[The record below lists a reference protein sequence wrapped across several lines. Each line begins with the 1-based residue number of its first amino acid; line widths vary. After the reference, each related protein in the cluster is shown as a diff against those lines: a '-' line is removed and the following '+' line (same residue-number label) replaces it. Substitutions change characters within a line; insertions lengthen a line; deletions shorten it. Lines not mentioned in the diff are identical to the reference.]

1 MHKVNFSK
9 VSFLADEDRE
19 KRNKIIVETFLQM
32 CKTLLP
38 RVEKT
43 LERLN
48 LPNGGKHAFGDQISL
63 VDLTCLTNKLIF
75 NDAEL
80 NKYADLTKPGFDSSV
95 ISMKILLL
103 SNPTKRC
110 FRNSPR
116 PFWNLLTMLLS
127 IRLLLNIWLPTGTLL
142 ILAWI
147 KFGSEVIHYSKT
159 CDATEISV
167 LERYSTKSSGG
178 SKFEPQTI

>member
-1 MHKVNFSK
+1 MKIFQFTPNF
-9 VSFLADEDRE
+9 VRYIHELDSFRISFSADEDRE
-19 KRNKIIVETFLQM
+19 KRNKIIVATFVQM
-32 CKTLLP
+32 CKSLLP

-43 LERLN
+43 LQRLN
-48 LPNGGKHAFGDQISL
+48 LPNGGNYAFGDQISL

-95 ISMKILLL
+95 IFMKILFL

-116 PFWNLLTMLLS
+116 PF
-127 IRLLLNIWLPTGTLL
+127 
-142 ILAWI
+142 
-147 KFGSEVIHYSKT
+147 
-159 CDATEISV
+159 
-167 LERYSTKSSGG
+167 
-178 SKFEPQTI
+178 